1 MDSNKG
7 ATTIESYDPRS
18 DKWTEAHHM
27 SGRRLQFGIALMF
40 DKLLVVGGKCH
51 FSDLLLVYYTSFF
64 DPSVLINGFVY

>member
-40 DKLLVVGGKCH
+40 DKLLVVGGKCL
-51 FSDLLLVYYTSFF
+51 FCIMY
-64 DPSVLINGFVY
+64 